1 MPAYPTNCH
10 WHIWRNLALP
20 LLLLLLAG
28 CGEAEPPATLKE
40 LYEEDRNLP
49 AVYLHAETN
58 ERATGPGNSG
68 ILVRD
73 GQLYWPAL
81 TCTNPACPAAGRE
94 EPVLFHQSDPG
105 VIVQPEGALG
115 YDLAAAAR
123 ATGSSSGT
131 LPGSCPE
138 CLPIR
143 DLASETEDDRQ
154 RYQNFVRPYVLPETA
169 QRREELAAARQQR
182 QEALRARMTR
192 TAD

>member
-1 MPAYPTNCH
+1 MLPYAMNRCRY
-10 WHIWRNLALP
+10 LALP
-20 LLLLLLAG
+20 LLLLAG
-28 CGEAEPPATLKE
+28 CGEAAPTPTLKE

-49 AVYLHAETN
+49 AVYLHAETK
-58 ERATGPGNSG
+58 ERVTAPGNSG

-94 EPVLFHQSDPG
+94 EPLLFHESDPG
-105 VIVQPEGALG
+105 VIVQPDGTLG
-115 YDLAAAAR
+115 YDPAAAAR
-123 ATGSSSGT
+123 SSSPSST

-138 CLPIR
+138 CLTIR
-143 DLASETEDDRQ
+143 DLASETAEDRQ
-154 RYQNFVRPYVLPETA
+154 RYQNFVQPYVLPETL

-182 QEALRARMTR
+182 QEALRTRMTR